1 MVVNLKLIFSCVWAI
16 VWISTTA
23 QEIDIETRV
32 EAKLESVLILNI
44 DPNANI
50 EFGIKEINDNLYQIT
65 KNPDDVN
72 FSIESTG
79 NWNLSI
85 SAIDQY
91 FSGINDTSQKIPVD
105 FIGYYIENKGD
116 NWDNG
121 LFSNIANKSKDTL
134 LPLTTKETMI
144 LINGKRNNIGGSD
157 NNSFVLRW
165 KFIYED
171 EITKMKEFS
180 NLKIKDDY
188 YIGGF
193 YITLSEKH
201 DSLQIIMLRCMIR
214 KILHIL

>member
-1 MVVNLKLIFSCVWAI
+1 VWAI

-91 FSGINDTSQKIPVD
+91 FNGINDTSQKIPVD

-193 YITLSEKH
+193 YITLSESMTPYK
-201 DSLQIIMLRCMIR
+201 
-214 KILHIL
+214 

>member
-91 FSGINDTSQKIPVD
+91 FNGINDTSQKIPVD
-105 FIGYYIENKGD
+105 FIGYYIENKGE

-193 YITLSEKH
+193 YITLSESMTPYK
-201 DSLQIIMLRCMIR
+201 
-214 KILHIL
+214 

>member
-105 FIGYYIENKGD
+105 FISYYIENKGD

-193 YITLSEKH
+193 YITLSESMTPYK
-201 DSLQIIMLRCMIR
+201 
-214 KILHIL
+214 